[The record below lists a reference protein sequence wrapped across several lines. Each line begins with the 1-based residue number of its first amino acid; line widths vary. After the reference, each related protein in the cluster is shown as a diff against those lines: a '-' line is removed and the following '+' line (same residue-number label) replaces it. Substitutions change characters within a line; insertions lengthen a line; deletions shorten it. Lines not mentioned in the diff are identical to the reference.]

1 MSQKRLATTVA
12 AAGSLKRPS
21 RHAAV
26 SCGGPG
32 TGAFMA
38 TTVLPKGSS
47 VLSDEPMVV
56 LTQRLRAQ
64 CLLLQAGVSRGDNGM
79 TFHLN
84 ATV

>member
-38 TTVLPKGSS
+38 TTVLPKASL
-47 VLSDEPMVV
+47 LSDEPMVV
-56 LTQRLRAQ
+56 LTQPLRAQ